1 MNVELLKEL
10 MYPIVGVL
18 YDVRNELGPGLNESV
33 YQEGLELELK
43 AQEIPY
49 EREKLFHPTY
59 RDVQMEATFR
69 LDFTC
74 INNVIIECK
83 AVSKLNN
90 DHRAQ
95 LFNYMRLTKM
105 RMGILV
111 NFASTVLEIERF
123 FYDPISDEIL
133 TYSGNKLRPSTIY
146 SRTTPEP
153 LEGY

>member
-49 EREKLFHPTY
+49 EREKVFHPTY

-83 AVSKLNN
+83 AVSKLSNE
-90 DHRAQ
+90 HRSQ
-95 LFNYMRLTKM
+95 LFNYMRLTKLP
-105 RMGILV
+105 MGILV
-111 NFASTVLEIERF
+111 NFSQKSAVVERYFFDIQNNEIMSIDGTVLTRF
-123 FYDPISDEIL
+123 AK
-133 TYSGNKLRPSTIY
+133 TK
-146 SRTTPEP
+146 
-153 LEGY
+153 